1 MARRGLGAGY
11 VALLLVVSVAI
22 AAAKPK
28 VPPGVDPGGVAV
40 ALVGPGVDY
49 TQSAIAGRLARDGEG
64 EVIGWDFRSNDR
76 AAWEAPTAEPGG
88 GRSGTAVAS
97 ILLREA
103 PGVRLMPIRPSDD
116 ARSLA
121 GVAELL
127 GRLPVRLALVMV
139 ASERRDDWE
148 KLVMVAQRQEH
159 LLLIIA
165 AGDDGADLDAAP
177 RYPAALG
184 LDNAL
189 VVTASDAEGRLLA
202 RANTGAKAVDL
213 IVPGEAAPGTVPD
226 GKRAMVSGTAGA
238 AARVAAL
245 AARLQAADPALTGA
259 KLKARILSF
268 AQALPTASAGAAKSG
283 WISRPAAR

>member
-1 MARRGLGAGY
+1 M
-11 VALLLVVSVAI
+11 ALLLVVSAAI
-22 AAAKPK
+22 AAGKPK

-49 TQSAIAGRLARDGEG
+49 TQSALAGRLARDGEG
-64 EVIGWDFRSNDR
+64 ELIGWDFRSNDR
-76 AAWEAPTAEPGG
+76 APWEAPTAEPGG
-88 GRSGTAVAS
+88 GRPGTAVAG

-103 PGVRLMPIRPSDD
+103 PGARLMPISPSGD

-139 ASERRDDWE
+139 ASEKRDDWE
-148 KLVMVAQRQEH
+148 RLALVARRQEH

-165 AGDDGADLDAAP
+165 AGDDGADLESTP

-184 LDNAL
+184 LGNAL

-202 RANTGAKAVDL
+202 RANKGAKVVDL
-213 IVPGEAAPGTVPD
+213 IVPGEAAAATEPD
-226 GKRAMVSGTAGA
+226 GKPATVSGTAVA
-238 AARVAAL
+238 AARIAAL
-245 AARLQAADPALTGA
+245 AARLQATDPALTGA
-259 KLKARILSF
+259 RLKARIL
-268 AQALPTASAGAAKSG
+268 AQALPLPTAAAGAAKSG
-283 WISRPAAR
+283 WISQPAAR